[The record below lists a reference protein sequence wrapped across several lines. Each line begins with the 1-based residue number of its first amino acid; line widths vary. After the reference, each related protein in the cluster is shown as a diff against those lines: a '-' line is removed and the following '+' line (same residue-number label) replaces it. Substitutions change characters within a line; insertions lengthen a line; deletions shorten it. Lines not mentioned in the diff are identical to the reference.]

1 MITVVCE
8 DNKEDDKNIQGKKC
22 FIKLTKTSYK
32 KKQAS
37 ICVDKYTKCVG
48 LKRFVCMYSVK
59 MHTLFILGRHQC

>member
-32 KKQAS
+32 KNKH
-37 ICVDKYTKCVG
+37 
-48 LKRFVCMYSVK
+48 LSVL
-59 MHTLFILGRHQC
+59 TNIQNVLD